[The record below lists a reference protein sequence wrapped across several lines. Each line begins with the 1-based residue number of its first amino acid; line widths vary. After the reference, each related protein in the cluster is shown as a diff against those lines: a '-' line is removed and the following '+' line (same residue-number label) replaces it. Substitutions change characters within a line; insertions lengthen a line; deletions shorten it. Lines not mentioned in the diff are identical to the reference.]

1 MRHATI
7 ASLLLAGQ
15 AVVPPAVPTEPIT
28 TILDAFRTH
37 AVVAL
42 GEGDHGNDQSRVF
55 RLSLIN
61 DRRFPSIVNDIVVEG
76 ANAAYQ
82 DVVDR
87 YVRGEDVAEDAVRGA
102 WENSTQTQIVLL
114 STRSAGFAGDV
125 RALNARLPKQRR
137 LRVLLGDPPIDW
149 NLIHSRDDYLNVLA
163 LRDSFPADL
172 ITHEVLAKHRR
183 ALVVYGDLHF
193 QRRQIFSNYDMSSP
207 IAQTIV
213 SLLESGPAPIKVFNV
228 YTATSADLT
237 QLQPDV
243 ASWRLPSF
251 AMLRGTVLGRA
262 DFTKFYLTTRA
273 APPMRMED
281 QFDALMYFGPR
292 SSITFGQPNR
302 DRCADRPY
310 IEAHLARMSL
320 AGLPQSVI
328 DSVKR
333 ACANP

>member
-1 MRHATI
+1 
-7 ASLLLAGQ
+7 
-15 AVVPPAVPTEPIT
+15 
-28 TILDAFRTH
+28 
-37 AVVAL
+37 
-42 GEGDHGNDQSRVF
+42 
-55 RLSLIN
+55 
-61 DRRFPSIVNDIVVEG
+61 
-76 ANAAYQ
+76 
-82 DVVDR
+82 
-87 YVRGEDVAEDAVRGA
+87 VRGDDVAEDAVRAA

-114 STRSAGFAGDV
+114 SRHSTGLAGDV
-125 RALNARLPKQRR
+125 RKLNARLPKQRR

-149 NLIHSRDDYLNVLA
+149 NLIHSRDDYQKVLA

-172 ITHEVLAKHRR
+172 IRREVLAKHRR

-193 QRRQIFSNYDMSSP
+193 QRKQIFSNYDMSSP

-213 SLLESGPAPIKVFNV
+213 SLLESGSTPIKVFNV

-237 QLQPDV
+237 PLQPDV
-243 ASWRLPSF
+243 ALWRLPGF

-262 DFTKFYLTTRA
+262 DFTKFYLTPRA

-281 QFDALMYFGPR
+281 QFDGLMYFGPR

-302 DRCADRPY
+302 ERCSDRPY
-310 IEAHLARMSL
+310 IEVRLARMSL

-333 ACANP
+333 ACATP

>member
-28 TILDAFRTH
+28 AILDAFRTH
-37 AVVAL
+37 TVVAL

-149 NLIHSRDDYLNVLA
+149 NLIHSHDDYQNVLA
-163 LRDSFPADL
+163 
-172 ITHEVLAKHRR
+172 
-183 ALVVYGDLHF
+183 
-193 QRRQIFSNYDMSSP
+193 
-207 IAQTIV
+207 
-213 SLLESGPAPIKVFNV
+213 
-228 YTATSADLT
+228 
-237 QLQPDV
+237 
-243 ASWRLPSF
+243 
-251 AMLRGTVLGRA
+251 
-262 DFTKFYLTTRA
+262 
-273 APPMRMED
+273 
-281 QFDALMYFGPR
+281 
-292 SSITFGQPNR
+292 
-302 DRCADRPY
+302 
-310 IEAHLARMSL
+310 
-320 AGLPQSVI
+320 
-328 DSVKR
+328 
-333 ACANP
+333 